1 MKSLKNIN
9 KTICKRKKKEATK
22 KNKIKISEKNNLGG

>member
-22 KNKIKISEKNNLGG
+22 KIRLKFQRKTT